1 MNKSIF
7 SDRELLKQLSKDNTE
22 AFKVLFDHYYPVL
35 VRVLMR
41 YSSDQEQIKDWI
53 QEIYIRLWETR
64 EGINADY
71 IENFKAYFIV
81 TARNYAI
88 KELSKKRHLKPEQFQ
103 SKTQEEI
110 ADSSSYNFM
119 EENELRQAYQMAV
132 SRLPVKTQKA
142 YVLNRETG
150 LTYRGVAKELGISI
164 KTVENQIGKALKIL
178 RIELADYL
186 PGMLWP
192 VYFIVEQLTR
202 S

>member
-1 MNKSIF
+1 MEAKFRIILLNMNKSIF
-7 SDRELLKQLSKDNTE
+7 SDRELLNQLSKDNTE
-22 AFKVLFDHYYPVL
+22 AFKVLFDQYYPVL

-53 QEIYIRLWETR
+53 QEIYIRLWESR
-64 EGINADY
+64 EGIKADS

-88 KELSKKRHLKPEQFQ
+88 KELGRKRRLNQEQLR
-103 SKTQEEI
+103 SVMHAEI
-110 ADSSSYNFM
+110 ADSSAVNSM
-119 EENELRQAYQMAV
+119 EENELRQAYQMAI

-164 KTVENQIGKALKIL
+164 KTVETQISRAIMLL
-178 RIELADYL
+178 RQELHVFL
-186 PGMLWP
+186 
-192 VYFIVEQLTR
+192 Q
-202 S
+202 